1 MLAHITN
8 KVVFIT
14 NMTLSI
20 PEELHK
26 KMQKHSEFK
35 WSEVARRAFE
45 EKINDTILIEDLKS
59 ISRAEKEHKAGKT
72 TSHSELLKELGL

>member
-1 MLAHITN
+1 MA
-8 KVVFIT
+8 

-35 WSEVARRAFE
+35 WSEIARRAFE
-45 EKINDTILIEDLKS
+45 EKVNDAILIEDLKS
-59 ISRAEKEHKAGKT
+59 IARAEKEHSEGKT
-72 TSHSELLKELGL
+72 ISHSALLKELGL